1 MSGRGGGAGGDGR
14 STRDGRSSTD
24 EAANG
29 RNVPDGLPRQL
40 RPEGVVPTGRW
51 AGMAGLALIPVALGV
66 LLRHP
71 PLVLVGAVGVAFAAY
86 ARGDSAPDP
95 ELTLERELSDPTPDP
110 GDEVTVT
117 VRVRNDGDG
126 LLPDLRVVDGVPA
139 ALATEGSARLGT
151 ALRPGRT
158 ATVRYTLTA
167 VRGAHEFDPVHV
179 VARNP
184 SGSRERDDRIEAE
197 GATTLRCTPELEA
210 STSLPLRG
218 LTTVYSGRVPTDVG
232 GAGLEFHST
241 REYRHGDP
249 AKRVNWARYART
261 GELSTLQFREERA
274 ATVVVCV
281 DARRGSYLAPDD
293 ESPNAVERGVEAAS
307 QAVPALLD
315 GGDRVGVA
323 AFGPGDCLLEPGVGD
338 DHAARARDLLATHPA
353 LAPTPSDERFLP
365 TSWLRRFR
373 RWLPADAQVILCTP
387 LTDDYAATV
396 ARRLDA
402 YGHAVTVVSPDP
414 TADGTSGRRLAR
426 VERANR
432 LSGLRS
438 AGIRVLDWGDEPLAT
453 ELERAAARWSR

>member
-232 GAGLEFHST
+232 GAGLE
-241 REYRHGDP
+241 
-249 AKRVNWARYART
+249 
-261 GELSTLQFREERA
+261 
-274 ATVVVCV
+274 
-281 DARRGSYLAPDD
+281 
-293 ESPNAVERGVEAAS
+293 
-307 QAVPALLD
+307 
-315 GGDRVGVA
+315 
-323 AFGPGDCLLEPGVGD
+323 
-338 DHAARARDLLATHPA
+338 
-353 LAPTPSDERFLP
+353 
-365 TSWLRRFR
+365 
-373 RWLPADAQVILCTP
+373 
-387 LTDDYAATV
+387 
-396 ARRLDA
+396 
-402 YGHAVTVVSPDP
+402 
-414 TADGTSGRRLAR
+414 
-426 VERANR
+426 
-432 LSGLRS
+432 
-438 AGIRVLDWGDEPLAT
+438 
-453 ELERAAARWSR
+453 